1 MSGSKG
7 SLLWS
12 SAAIAVLA
20 GSVLGGCDSVG
31 PGDYVVYRV
40 SFSELEQGSSCY
52 PDKFVPYD
60 VRSDSTTLR
69 SSDTFI
75 LYAGAEDKF
84 YLDTGDTTLE
94 GTQDGDKYSF
104 EGKAVDVSYDT
115 PDGQGSK
122 RTSTLTTTIEMTVDG
137 EVVTGTAK
145 NKTSYKCSGNTCGQP
160 IPSCTETGDFVG
172 TEVDDLKLKH
182 DVN

>member
-1 MSGSKG
+1 MSKG
-7 SLLWS
+7 NGFLWG
-12 SAAIAVLA
+12 SAVLAVLA
-20 GSVLGGCDSVG
+20 GTVLGGCGGVG

-40 SFSELEQGSSCY
+40 SFSEIEQGSSCY
-52 PDKFVPYD
+52 PDKYVPPD

-69 SSDTFI
+69 DSATFI

-84 YLDTGDTTLE
+84 YLDTGDSTLE
-94 GTQDGDKYSF
+94 GTQEGDKYSF
-104 EGKAVDVSYDT
+104 EGKAVDVNYDT

-137 EVVTGTAK
+137 EVVTGSLTS
-145 NKTSYKCSGNTCGQP
+145 KTSYKCSGSTCGQP
-160 IPSCTETGDFVG
+160 IPSCTESGDFVG
-172 TEVDDLKLKH
+172 TQVDDLKLKH